1 MAYMFNP
8 IDEKARLK
16 ALQNAASPKVD
27 NDTRPYSTPNANYQ
41 TNAVSPIVE
50 PLRPYSTPNFNY
62 KVNAVSPEI
71 TPTIKAQ
78 VPATSPLLEQ
88 IKATYKEA
96 KGITDTAPPNTIPP
110 QPKTDYEKQM
120 EDAKKTYEETIA
132 EIQSKTSGTPSGNSG
147 IVGVNPDIYNQIM
160 APYQKS
166 QSVINAENYLNQLRE
181 SFNGRTRYSDQLDA
195 LIGDYQN
202 RDKFNY
208 DPNADMLY
216 QNYLSAMQNN
226 GLQAMKDTMGQA
238 ASLTGGY
245 GSTYATAAANGA
257 YNSYLQQANDN
268 LPQFYNMAA
277 DAYNMEGQEMLNN
290 INLLQNLDAN
300 EYNRALQNYEMALRN
315 ADTAYERDYNNW
327 KNNVANAMNVAGYQ
341 NSDAWKQASMDADAL
356 QRESDMAW
364 KQYQLAMSQIP
375 QTQTELSDY
384 EKQMQALKLEEQRI
398 KNGTLQTEWD
408 TKRGIDS
415 NGNPI
420 VQSES
425 TSTTSTGK
433 APTVTETQKALK
445 YLESFDY
452 KGISSYLDSLQ
463 AAGKDID
470 AVADFLMDN
479 SPKLK
484 KSDEGKFLIWDSDD
498 SDKYQI
504 NGSGKQL
511 KMSDIGSQFGLEEDS
526 DLYKALQKKLKESKV
541 GDEVNL
547 FELILDI
554 TTIPEGHQGNGK
566 RR

>member
-41 TNAVSPIVE
+41 TNAVSPLVE

-96 KGITDTAPPNTIPP
+96 KGITDTAPPTTIPP
-110 QPKTDYEKQM
+110 QQKSDYDKQM

-132 EIQSKTSGTPSGNSG
+132 EIQSKASGTPSGNSG

-166 QSVINAENYLNQLRE
+166 QSVINAENYLNQLRDN
-181 SFNGRTRYSDQLDA
+181 FNGRTKYSDQIDA

-216 QNYLSAMQNN
+216 QNYLAAMQNN

-277 DAYNMEGQEMLNN
+277 DAYNLEGQELLNN

-408 TKRGIDS
+408 TKRGIDT
-415 NGNPI
+415 NGQPL

-425 TSTTSTGK
+425 KK
-433 APTVTETQKALK
+433 ASYTNSDMNNWKKQALEAFSINGRDGL
-445 YLESFDY
+445 Y
-452 KGISSYLDSLQ
+452 
-463 AAGKDID
+463 
-470 AVADFLMDN
+470 DFLNSLDRYWDTEEERKAIQKEITDYIEASAERTYTRTDNKLGNKNDVYTDNFDN
-479 SPKLK
+479 SLTYAELVEKYGKEEAK
-484 KSDEGKFLIWDSDD
+484 KIKKGK
-498 SDKYQI
+498 
-504 NGSGKQL
+504 
-511 KMSDIGSQFGLEEDS
+511 
-526 DLYKALQKKLKESKV
+526 
-541 GDEVNL
+541 
-547 FELILDI
+547 
-554 TTIPEGHQGNGK
+554 
-566 RR
+566 